1 MVVVVLEFWDGGAAV
16 DFLDFGNCGVFLG
29 CWGEE
34 GGGVGVG
41 VGVDWNLAQ
50 SLSLLVATLSASLF
64 PPRLPQLVPSR
75 GKSF

>member
-1 MVVVVLEFWDGGAAV
+1 MTLVQK
-16 DFLDFGNCGVFLG
+16 CGVVG
-29 CWGEE
+29 GGDNVGVGI

-64 PPRLPQLVPSR
+64 PPRLSGLVPS
-75 GKSF
+75 

>member
-1 MVVVVLEFWDGGAAV
+1 MLGGR
-16 DFLDFGNCGVFLG
+16 
-29 CWGEE
+29 
-34 GGGVGVG
+34 GGGGVG

>member
-1 MVVVVLEFWDGGAAV
+1 MVVVILG
-16 DFLDFGNCGVFLG
+16 FLG
-29 CWGEE
+29 MVVLIFGILVNLFFWGCGGEG

-64 PPRLPQLVPSR
+64 SSRLSRLVPS
-75 GKSF
+75 